1 MSVATSYRVALQITF
16 GAWRTLWHYG
26 RAKSEG
32 GKSSVVRIVRSNMI
46 YVKTILAGMAAFILC
61 AILAVVLRSIVLNWD
76 APSGTTI
83 G

>member
-1 MSVATSYRVALQITF
+1 
-16 GAWRTLWHYG
+16 
-26 RAKSEG
+26 
-32 GKSSVVRIVRSNMI
+32 MI